1 MNSSQK
7 RKIAIIGYGR
17 FGKLWARI
25 LQNEG
30 EIFVMDNKDI
40 REENVSRID
49 HFDLGGMDWVIFA
62 VPISQ
67 MERAVRESAGF
78 LSAGTLVMD
87 VCSVKVHPMQVLKN
101 NLDERVEILGTHP
114 MFGPDSAGYG
124 LKGLQMVLCPERIS
138 PETLRIVKDVFSGL
152 GLSLLEKTPQE
163 HDRQTA
169 KSLALV
175 HYLGRA
181 LHDMDLKGLELT
193 TLGMERLLAID
204 ETVSNDTWEL
214 FLDMH
219 VYNPYTGEVRREL
232 RERLQNLEH
241 KINNKINNKEEL

>member
-1 MNSSQK
+1 MDFPQK

-25 LQNEG
+25 LQGRG

-40 REENVSRID
+40 QEESVSRID
-49 HFDLGGMDWVIFA
+49 HSGLGGMDWVIFA

-67 MERAVRESAGF
+67 MERAIKESVGF
-78 LSAGTLVMD
+78 LSPGTLVMD
-87 VCSVKVHPMQVLKN
+87 VCSVKVHPVQVLKN
-101 NLDERVEILGTHP
+101 NLDEGVEILGTHP
-114 MFGPDSAGYG
+114 MFGPDSARYG
-124 LKGLQMVLCPERIS
+124 LEGLQMVLCPERVS
-138 PETLRIVKDVFSGL
+138 SETLRTAKEIFSGL

-169 KSLALV
+169 KSLAFV

-181 LHDMDLKGLELT
+181 LHEMDLKDLELT

-219 VYNPYTGEVRREL
+219 IYNPYAGEVRREL
-232 RERLQNLEH
+232 RERLQELEE
-241 KINNKINNKEEL
+241 KINNKEEL

>member
-1 MNSSQK
+1 
-7 RKIAIIGYGR
+7 
-17 FGKLWARI
+17 
-25 LQNEG
+25 
-30 EIFVMDNKDI
+30 MDNKDI